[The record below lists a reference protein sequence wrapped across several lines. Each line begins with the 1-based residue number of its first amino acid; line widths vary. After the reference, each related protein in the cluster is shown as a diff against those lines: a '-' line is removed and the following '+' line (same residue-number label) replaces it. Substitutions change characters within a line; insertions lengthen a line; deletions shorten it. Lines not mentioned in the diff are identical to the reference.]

1 MAKNINRRT
10 WKRLLAAVL
19 CLVTVFSQ
27 LVDTALWGSEFSAY
41 AADTSAPIALRRL
54 DGSGKA
60 FIYHSFKET
69 KEFAQSQT
77 YAFLTG
83 VYDYEDAV
91 SALGAGAILR
101 TTTTLIHGNN
111 CNFYIGTKYGT
122 DASAK
127 IYVDVVTPGKDFDS
141 CKFGGLY
148 EVPNSGTPTEYRY
161 FCRAG
166 GAQNCGP
173 YYAYTYAEESVR
185 FTNVT
190 AALNGIENQGSKKSA
205 DYTVTITYDGD
216 KTKVLD
222 PGSYTVSFKAPD
234 TVTFVIS
241 DSVGNSITANFQSPL
256 AIRYDGNSDAAANVP
271 STQAAWR
278 GERTTLSSQKPTR
291 DGYAFVNWKDA
302 STGTI
307 YSSNQSITPPT
318 SLRLLA
324 QWKDT
329 QAPTVDY
336 TPAQVMTGDT
346 NATVEAVVRAALTIT
361 DNEPVSECT
370 VTVTV
375 PTNFTKTPG
384 NKDVTVTVTDKA
396 GNKTTK
402 TCTVYV
408 SSYVDIS
415 KPVFTKSTMK
425 LTATLN
431 NPGTDKVTASGF
443 VWGVMNSPTL
453 TVNNGK
459 AATSSVVSVAG
470 GTLSVTADNLQK
482 GVTYYAR
489 AYITA
494 GGVTYYSEEIKIGL
508 DLPAYGTFDISFT
521 SYNQNNKVSTFTVTR
536 TGGTYGRQTVYYRTV
551 NGSAV
556 GGTHFEHQS
565 GILTIPAGKSSDTIT
580 ITEYGTN
587 KAYTGKPSTAYSNA
601 DRTYSVEIY
610 RVTGGASLN
619 DDAKSATRTMKN
631 DSDSYSVNRDYYTKH
646 RCFASF
652 EEETHRGD
660 NDHNKLGWYKDTVG
674 KAGSR
679 TIPVNVPNLSADY
692 WKNTAT
698 GLAYFMQV
706 QIKEVADGYQHIQI
720 TPGSSINTSFY
731 PESGSYK
738 GFSNASGFNNM
749 NPAAYTM
756 TLEHGGSKKNTAY
769 STYTFPSGVPGLS
782 NTRLPTNEYIKSG
795 YGDNTALVFPVTQAQ
810 ISIGYSAS
818 GSGSDEWVEKE
829 ENHFIW
835 LQDTREPQ
843 LVAVAPMAG
852 GTYKIGDTFVV
863 SLIFDEIVDKT
874 NSHYISRVKVNTSW
888 GTASYIGG
896 ADTNVLYFTGEIAEN
911 AKGKLT
917 VNSITGT
924 NYIKDM
930 CDSAGS
936 KATASG
942 SGATTATVD
951 TNMPKFTVTANGI
964 TNGTGKATIKV
975 TATQANTTSMRYAWS
990 DSSTAPTAGWVTLSA
1005 DALKTAKTTA
1015 GLPLS
1020 IRKEAGS
1027 GASNGK
1033 WYLHVMGFYDTTG
1046 ASDYQTA
1053 MLDFGTAASPAAGS
1067 TPPTLTVSADNTSW
1081 AASRKITI
1089 SATGAETLKY
1099 RKSDAST
1106 WTTLRNTTTSVT
1118 VTANG
1123 YYTFL
1128 LTAGDETITKTVSVE
1143 KIDRE
1148 KPTASI
1154 GELTSASVESP
1165 KAGVY
1170 TKLVLPVTYADAGSG
1185 VKTVQYSWTNSTA
1198 TPTSWTSKLS
1208 AGATTVAYTA
1218 TESAKT
1224 TKYLHIKVTDKL
1236 NYTYTTYSAA
1246 YTVLSQT
1253 AVKNHAPTI
1262 AITGAPTKWTNDM
1275 ATLTWQLSGYEGK
1288 NYEVIL
1294 PDGKTSTDS
1303 SGEVWARQNGD
1314 YTVTVRDLDYGG
1326 ENSATITV
1334 DKLDFAPPTVTV
1346 RGNSDGWT
1354 QIDQTLTI
1362 TAGDTQSGVGE
1373 MWYKIVSGDAEIPT
1387 EGLLPLKTPIT
1398 VSDEGKC
1405 YVYYKIYDNAGDSS
1419 EGIEREAN
1427 KAEGFVPVQIDKT
1440 APEITL
1446 GDYSAAAGMAVTV
1459 KDSKDGVSSSGLAS
1473 VTYEIKSGTEILKT
1487 GSIPSNGNADI
1498 NFTLKELPIGDLT
1511 VTVTATDAAGN
1522 RSKISKEISTDIVSV
1537 TITWGDLDFTYTD
1550 GAWDPKTH
1558 TYKDGS
1564 WDRTQSEITVK
1575 NEGTRKVYANV
1586 SYSCSDSS
1594 VLFAVSGTTGSSL
1607 STGESFLTYVNIG
1620 GRPTKALN
1628 KATIATLTVTL
1639 SDPPTGGE

>member
-1 MAKNINRRT
+1 MRLLLRKNRPDFLGTVEQPGLSEGGTERMVKNINRRT

-27 LVDTALWGSEFSAY
+27 LVDTALWGGGFSAY

-127 IYVDVVTPGKDFDS
+127 VYVDVVTPGKDFDA

-205 DYTVTITYDGD
+205 DYTVAITYDGD

-222 PGSYTVSFKAPD
+222 PGSYKVSFKAPN

-271 STQAAWR
+271 STQEAWKGKSIR
-278 GERTTLSSQKPTR
+278 ISSQTPTR
-291 DGYAFVNWKDA
+291 DGYAFANWKDA
-302 STGTI
+302 SAGTI
-307 YSSNQSITPPT
+307 YSSNQIITPPT

-494 GGVTYYSEEIKIGL
+494 GGVTYYSEEIEIGL
-508 DLPAYGTFDISFT
+508 GLPKYGTFQITNSG
-521 SYNQNNKVSTFTVTR
+521 SNTFTVKR
-536 TGGTYGRQTVYYRTV
+536 TGGTEGAQTVYYRTV

-565 GILTIPAGKSSDTIT
+565 GILTIPVGKSSNTIT

-652 EEETHRGD
+652 EEETRRGD
-660 NDHNKLGWYKDTVG
+660 HDHNNLGWYKDTVG
-674 KAGSR
+674 NAGSR

-749 NPAAYTM
+749 NPAAY
-756 TLEHGGSKKNTAY
+756 LLQ
-769 STYTFPSGVPGLS
+769 GL
-782 NTRLPTNEYIKSG
+782 
-795 YGDNTALVFPVTQAQ
+795 
-810 ISIGYSAS
+810 
-818 GSGSDEWVEKE
+818 
-829 ENHFIW
+829 
-835 LQDTREPQ
+835 
-843 LVAVAPMAG
+843 
-852 GTYKIGDTFVV
+852 
-863 SLIFDEIVDKT
+863 
-874 NSHYISRVKVNTSW
+874 
-888 GTASYIGG
+888 
-896 ADTNVLYFTGEIAEN
+896 
-911 AKGKLT
+911 
-917 VNSITGT
+917 
-924 NYIKDM
+924 
-930 CDSAGS
+930 
-936 KATASG
+936 
-942 SGATTATVD
+942 
-951 TNMPKFTVTANGI
+951 
-964 TNGTGKATIKV
+964 
-975 TATQANTTSMRYAWS
+975 
-990 DSSTAPTAGWVTLSA
+990 
-1005 DALKTAKTTA
+1005 
-1015 GLPLS
+1015 
-1020 IRKEAGS
+1020 
-1027 GASNGK
+1027 
-1033 WYLHVMGFYDTTG
+1033 
-1046 ASDYQTA
+1046 
-1053 MLDFGTAASPAAGS
+1053 
-1067 TPPTLTVSADNTSW
+1067 
-1081 AASRKITI
+1081 
-1089 SATGAETLKY
+1089 
-1099 RKSDAST
+1099 
-1106 WTTLRNTTTSVT
+1106 
-1118 VTANG
+1118 
-1123 YYTFL
+1123 
-1128 LTAGDETITKTVSVE
+1128 
-1143 KIDRE
+1143 
-1148 KPTASI
+1148 
-1154 GELTSASVESP
+1154 
-1165 KAGVY
+1165 
-1170 TKLVLPVTYADAGSG
+1170 
-1185 VKTVQYSWTNSTA
+1185 
-1198 TPTSWTSKLS
+1198 
-1208 AGATTVAYTA
+1208 
-1218 TESAKT
+1218 
-1224 TKYLHIKVTDKL
+1224 
-1236 NYTYTTYSAA
+1236 
-1246 YTVLSQT
+1246 
-1253 AVKNHAPTI
+1253 
-1262 AITGAPTKWTNDM
+1262 
-1275 ATLTWQLSGYEGK
+1275 
-1288 NYEVIL
+1288 
-1294 PDGKTSTDS
+1294 
-1303 SGEVWARQNGD
+1303 
-1314 YTVTVRDLDYGG
+1314 
-1326 ENSATITV
+1326 
-1334 DKLDFAPPTVTV
+1334 
-1346 RGNSDGWT
+1346 
-1354 QIDQTLTI
+1354 
-1362 TAGDTQSGVGE
+1362 
-1373 MWYKIVSGDAEIPT
+1373 
-1387 EGLLPLKTPIT
+1387 
-1398 VSDEGKC
+1398 
-1405 YVYYKIYDNAGDSS
+1405 
-1419 EGIEREAN
+1419 
-1427 KAEGFVPVQIDKT
+1427 
-1440 APEITL
+1440 
-1446 GDYSAAAGMAVTV
+1446 
-1459 KDSKDGVSSSGLAS
+1459 
-1473 VTYEIKSGTEILKT
+1473 
-1487 GSIPSNGNADI
+1487 
-1498 NFTLKELPIGDLT
+1498 
-1511 VTVTATDAAGN
+1511 
-1522 RSKISKEISTDIVSV
+1522 
-1537 TITWGDLDFTYTD
+1537 
-1550 GAWDPKTH
+1550 
-1558 TYKDGS
+1558 
-1564 WDRTQSEITVK
+1564 
-1575 NEGTRKVYANV
+1575 
-1586 SYSCSDSS
+1586 
-1594 VLFAVSGTTGSSL
+1594 
-1607 STGESFLTYVNIG
+1607 
-1620 GRPTKALN
+1620 
-1628 KATIATLTVTL
+1628 
-1639 SDPPTGGE
+1639 